1 MALHYEAYQNKR
13 RLPNIKPSQLG
24 ALLQDPEV
32 FLWVTVQDPT
42 RAQLAKLQ
50 AQFQLPELAMAKANV
65 SHQRPLLEHHDATLF
80 MVLHTAHLEA
90 DDTRY
95 GELRIFAA
103 RQFLILIDDSGTAAF
118 ESVPS
123 RFTQFP
129 ELFKESTGFALYAVL
144 DQLAHQFIVIAGQ
157 LQLQLDQLESAIFE
171 HQVPGTQVKNLYA
184 LKRDLAHLYTVA
196 SPVADI
202 CQDLVRL
209 HPEIATPA
217 LSPYYRDVQNHVG
230 RVLRSLGML
239 REALSD
245 AMQLNLAMMTVQQNE
260 VVKRLA
266 GWGALLGVP
275 SVIFGMYGMNFKY
288 MPEYDWVLGYPVT
301 VLITAYACRQL
312 YLKLKEAGWL

>member
-1 MALHYEAYQNKR
+1 MALHYEAYQNTR
-13 RLPNIKPSQLG
+13 HLPNVKPSQLG

-32 FLWVTVQDPT
+32 FVWVTLQNPT
-42 RAQLAKLQ
+42 QAQLAKLQ
-50 AQFQLPELAMAKANV
+50 AQFQLPELAMAKTNV
-65 SHQRPLLEHHDATLF
+65 SHQRPVLEHCDATLF
-80 MVLHTAHLEA
+80 LVMHTAHLEG

-95 GELRIFAA
+95 GELQIFAA
-103 RQFLILIDDSGTAAF
+103 RQFLILIDQSGTTAF
-118 ESVPS
+118 EGVPT
-123 RFTQFP
+123 RFTQCP
-129 ELFKESTGFALYAVL
+129 ELFQESAGFALYAVL

-171 HQVPGTQVKNLYA
+171 HRVPGTQVKNLYA
-184 LKRDLAHLYTVA
+184 LKRDLAHFYTVA
-196 SPVADI
+196 SPVRDI
-202 CQDLVRL
+202 CQDLLRL
-209 HPEIATPA
+209 YPEMATPT
-217 LSPYYRDVQNHVG
+217 LGPHYRDVQNHVG

-275 SVIFGMYGMNFKY
+275 SVVFSMYGMNFKY
-288 MPEYDWVLGYPVT
+288 MPEYDWVLGYPAT

-312 YLKLKEAGWL
+312 YLKLKHAGWL